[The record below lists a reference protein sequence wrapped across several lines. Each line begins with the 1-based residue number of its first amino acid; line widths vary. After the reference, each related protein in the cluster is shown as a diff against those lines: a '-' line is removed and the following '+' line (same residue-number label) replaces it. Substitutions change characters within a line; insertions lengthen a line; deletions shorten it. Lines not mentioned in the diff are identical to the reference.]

1 MTMVIAGDDA
11 RFAYLSEILREEG
24 TDVKRMTCPEDLEN
38 AEAVL
43 SRYPF
48 TGETEAALKAFAPKA
63 KWILLPAGEIPETL
77 KTERKVISLLDD
89 TGFVNENA
97 YLTAEGAISAAMR
110 DAPFAL
116 SGARVMVVGYGRIGR
131 ALTEM
136 LVGLRARVFVCSR
149 REGGRL
155 SAMARGASAV
165 SPEGM
170 KTELPDSRVI
180 FVTSP
185 DRVLARDALSYVSR
199 RAFLYDLSSAPYG
212 MDLESALQMG
222 LNARREPALPG
233 RYCPES
239 AAKCMARAI
248 LRMQNAEEAE

>member
-1 MTMVIAGDDA
+1 MMAIAGDDA
-11 RFAYLSEILREEG
+11 RFEYLPEMLRENG
-24 TDVKRMTCPEDLEN
+24 TDAIRMICPEDLKDADE
-38 AEAVL
+38 VL

-48 TGETEAALKAFAPKA
+48 SAETEEALRTFAPEA
-63 KWILLPAGEIPETL
+63 KLILLPAGGIPEAL
-77 KTERKVISLLDD
+77 RAERKVVSLLDD
-89 TGFVNENA
+89 AAFVNENA
-97 YLTAEGAISAAMR
+97 MLTAEGAISAAMR

-116 SGARVMVVGYGRIGR
+116 SGERVMVVGYGRIGR

-149 REGGRL
+149 RESGRL

-170 KTELPDSRVI
+170 KAELPDSRVI
-180 FVTSP
+180 FITSP

-248 LRMQNAEEAE
+248 LRTQNAEEAE